1 MSVISADDL
10 KRFQDK
16 MNRMMEEFGFD
27 TREEQKRVQ
36 QMLGNL
42 VDFDVP
48 VPSADM
54 MDTDEAVVLTV
65 DLPGVQKK
73 DIEISISSDVL
84 RLTAKRE
91 IPEGDYRMQER
102 KRTFERRFPL
112 PAAVI
117 GDETKARMENG
128 VLQITIPREVPARK
142 RITIE

>member
-1 MSVISADDL
+1 MSVISTEDL

-16 MNRMMEEFGFD
+16 MNRMMEEFGID
-27 TREEQKRVQ
+27 TREEQRRVQ

-54 MDTDEAVVLTV
+54 MDTDDAVILTV

-73 DIEISISSDVL
+73 DIEISISGDNL
-84 RLTAKRE
+84 RLIAKRE
-91 IPEGDYRMQER
+91 IPDGDYRMQER
-102 KRTFERRFPL
+102 KRTFERSFPL

-117 GDETKARMENG
+117 GDEAKAQMENG
-128 VLQITIPREVPARK
+128 ILQITIPREVPARK